1 MKLYEA
7 IELAKSQGNTSLVEE
22 LQKLNPTNNEVLA
35 QCEIKMN
42 ATLEKFEG
50 EKQESS
56 LPVETIV
63 IS

>member
-1 MKLYEA
+1 MKLCEA
-7 IELAKSQGNTSLVEE
+7 IELAKSQGNWGLVEE
-22 LQKLNPTNNEVLA
+22 LQKLNPTNNEAIGQFEL
-35 QCEIKMN
+35 KME

-50 EKQESS
+50 EKLEAQ